1 AHWVRGHDVAGV
13 EPMSADPRPALL
25 DRSRIRFWAFGAA
38 AGLGVG
44 LIVSALRNAWTRIW
58 EIDFRV
64 FYESGMA
71 WRAGGDLY
79 ATARAYPNLNP
90 PQFIVAFAPLTWFPP
105 DVAVT
110 VWLAINVA
118 AAIGAAGIIWREL
131 GLPPSKPAFMGALP
145 PTRRR

>member
-1 AHWVRGHDVAGV
+1 
-13 EPMSADPRPALL
+13 MSADPRPALL
-25 DRSRIRFWAFGAA
+25 DRSKIRFWAFGAA
-38 AGLGVG
+38 AGLGLG

-79 ATARAYPNLNP
+79 ATARAFPNLSP
-90 PQFIVAFAPLTWFPP
+90 PQFIVASAPLTWFPP
-105 DVAVT
+105 DVAVK

-118 AAIGAAGIIWREL
+118 AAVRAG
-131 GLPPSKPAFMGALP
+131 GLILARVGVARLH
-145 PTRRR
+145 T